1 MNQELSRLERSSHR
15 FSGKQVLLFV
25 GLTVL
30 ATALLTAWWVNQYLY
45 AATFEPIHLTEPEQ
59 HSLDHKMA
67 QLRQPNPSTIS
78 PSTPKVDSPDDG
90 PLKPEPYSE
99 EGASRAIQL
108 TEREVNA
115 LIAKDAE
122 MAKHV
127 AVDLAENLVSVKLV
141 VPVNDEV
148 PLVGGNTLK
157 LNFGVELSYANGKPV
172 VSMEGISLGGVPLPS
187 AWWGDIKHL
196 NLVEEFGGSGGF
208 WDQFSTGVQDLKI
221 QDGQLRITL
230 KE

>member
-1 MNQELSRLERSSHR
+1 MKTKMTHPESSPHQ

-25 GLTVL
+25 GLAVL
-30 ATALLTAWWVNQYLY
+30 ATGLVTAWWVNQYLY
-45 AATFEPIHLTEPEQ
+45 AATFEPTQLTESEQ
-59 HSLDHKMA
+59 RSLDRKMA
-67 QLRQPNPSTIS
+67 QLPQVDKYDFSSSKPNGSS
-78 PSTPKVDSPDDG
+78 SDG
-90 PLKPEPYSE
+90 TLEPEPYTE
-99 EGASRAIQL
+99 EGASREIQL
-108 TEREVNA
+108 TEREVNS

-127 AVDLAENLVSVKLV
+127 ALDLADNLVSVKLV
-141 VPVNDEV
+141 VPVTEEM
-148 PLVGGNTLK
+148 PIVGGKTLK

-172 VSMEGISLGGVPLPS
+172 VVMQGISLGGVPLPS
-187 AWWGDIKHL
+187 AWWGDIKNI

-208 WDQFSTGVQDLKI
+208 WDQFAKGVQDLKI